1 MIPAVQAA
9 LSTVLGNAP
18 QLNNANGAG
27 RAFELYVMT
36 GIAVEMQDRG
46 FDVWLQRSDGTRIYP
61 NDPDKTFTQRG
72 GQPTGVLPASAG
84 SNNASVIGISR
95 PNGDVWELWNGIQF
109 RGRSGGLHEIDISL
123 VPGPV
128 ASTLRATGGY
138 PLGRPRIAIECKDYA
153 SAGSPDEM
161 RAFVAR
167 LYDLSLLQG
176 HRSYLPNPSA
186 NTMAIYP
193 GSPDEP
199 FYRAKQK
206 YWDENR
212 NSFNAIARRT
222 GFSVG
227 SQAMTSYYSV
237 EPHPSV
243 SLNSTG
249 YATLIQAVCQWIEG
263 NIP

>member
-9 LSTVLGNAP
+9 LSAVLGNAP

-27 RAFELYVMT
+27 RAFELYIMT

-61 NDPDKTFTQRG
+61 NDPDKTFIQRG
-72 GQPTGVLPASAG
+72 GSPTGVAAASGGA
-84 SNNASVIGISR
+84 NNASAIGIRRS
-95 PNGDVWELWNGIQF
+95 NGGVWELWNGIQF

-128 ASTLRATGGY
+128 ATTLRVMGGY
-138 PLGRPRIAIECKDYA
+138 PLGRPRVAIECKDYA
-153 SAGSPDEM
+153 TAGLPDEM

-167 LYDLSLLQG
+167 LYDLSLLQV

-193 GSPDEP
+193 GCADEP

-227 SQAMTSYYSV
+227 SQAMTSYYSI
-237 EPHPSV
+237 EPHPTI

-249 YATLIQAVCQWIEG
+249 YVTFIQAVCQWIDD

>member
-9 LSTVLGNAP
+9 LDAVLGSNP

-27 RAFELYVMT
+27 RAFELYIMT
-36 GIAVEMQDRG
+36 GIAVEMQNRH
-46 FDVWLQRSDGTRIYP
+46 FDVWLQRSDGTRINP
-61 NDPDKTFTQRG
+61 TDQDKTFIQRG
-72 GQPTGVLPASAG
+72 GSPTGVAAAAAG
-84 SNNASVIGISR
+84 PNNASVIAMR
-95 PNGDVWELWNGIQF
+95 RLNGDVWELWNGIQF

-123 VPGPV
+123 VPGSV
-128 ASTLRATGGY
+128 ASSLRAVGGY
-138 PLGRPRIAIECKDYA
+138 PLGRPRVAIECKDYA
-153 SAGSPDEM
+153 SASLPDEM

-193 GSPDEP
+193 GSLDEP
-199 FYRAKQK
+199 FYRAKQT

-227 SQAMTSYYSV
+227 SQAMTAYYSI
-237 EPHPSV
+237 EPHSMIF
-243 SLNSTG
+243 LNSPGFT
-249 YATLIQAVCQWIEG
+249 TLIQAVSQWIDQ
-263 NIP
+263 NVP